1 MGNTPTQEACEG
13 EHPGGNDE
21 AGAASLSA
29 RLRGVARRVAAGIRA
44 RVSVFSN
51 LDLGAAFS
59 ATEEEPPEAN
69 RGNRG
74 DREEPR
80 LPATARAGNSVSVAG
95 LPARSHPFTEPPRD
109 EQAKNDPDLRA
120 RKEDGQLS
128 IYYPDRPETAI
139 TSDTWERVER

>member
-1 MGNTPTQEACEG
+1 MGNTPAQEPCEG

-59 ATEEEPPEAN
+59 AADEERPAAN
-69 RGNRG
+69 RG
-74 DREEPR
+74 DSDEPR

-109 EQAKNDPDLRA
+109 EEANNEPDLRA

-139 TSDTWERVER
+139 TSDTWDRVER